1 MKPIALLLFGPFL
14 TLAADAPP
22 IVIDFENATVFLES
36 AKSNRV
42 EQVVEKG
49 VVFKL
54 AHEPRKSKG
63 KGLLSYFVHI
73 PSGHK
78 GLVSAMALEAIPVQ
92 ASFPKPVAA
101 VTVAAW
107 GSTATPAILEAFDTD
122 GKLVDRA
129 KLDAAPNRKAPG
141 DPAPIFQLSVKGP
154 RIAYVQ
160 WSGPRPGEYLAVDE
174 VRFVPLT
181 AGEDAAQHR

>member
-1 MKPIALLLFGPFL
+1 MKRRLAPLVLLPLL
-14 TLAADAPP
+14 AAAADAPAV
-22 IVIDFENATVFLES
+22 VIDFEDATVLLEN
-36 AKSNRV
+36 ARSNRA
-42 EQVVEKG
+42 EQVVANG

-54 AHEPRKSKG
+54 AHAPRKSKG
-63 KGLLSYFVHI
+63 KGMLTYFAHL

-92 ASFPKPVAA
+92 AVFPKPVSS

-107 GSTATPAILEAFDTD
+107 GSTAVPAVLEAFDAD
-122 GKLVDRA
+122 GKVVDRA
-129 KLDAAPNRKAPG
+129 QLDAAPRRKSPG
-141 DPAPIFQLSVKGP
+141 DPVPIFQLSVKGP

-174 VRFVPLT
+174 IRYVPV
-181 AGEDAAQHR
+181 ADESSR